1 MIWQLHLS
9 GFLVAV
15 RLLSDLLSSQDCI
28 GLIAEMC
35 GVRHGSGERV
45 RTDENK
51 EVSFAVDIR
60 EIANGM
66 NYVLEAF
73 EVVAATVQTQ
83 VDDEFVRMLLLDQV
97 EKPLRLLAQTFIPA
111 KAAGD
116 GVGVRQIGVS
126 EVVVRFLAKQG
137 ALFECGNPAYL

>member
-1 MIWQLHLS
+1 MN
-9 GFLVAV
+9 FLVAV
-15 RLLSDLLSSQDCI
+15 RLLSDLLSGQDCI

-60 EIANGM
+60 EIANGVHH
-66 NYVLEAF
+66 VLEAF
-73 EVVAATVQTQ
+73 EVVAATVKAQ

-97 EKPLRLLAQTFIPA
+97 EKPFRLLAQTLIPA
-111 KAAGD
+111 KAAVD
-116 GVGVRQIGVS
+116 GVGVRQIGIP
-126 EVVVRFLAKQG
+126 EVVARSLAKQR
-137 ALFECGNPAYL
+137 ALLECGNPAY